1 MSSEFLIQTESKQS
15 KNMGGYNS
23 KIWHRMK
30 SRTKSFSH
38 TLTRLE
44 NAFNFSSCSNSG
56 SSSSSSSSNSSVMM
70 MMMVMITGR
79 WGHPNISDAPRETS
93 WMLAC

>member
-30 SRTKSFSH
+30 FALSLSAIHLLDSKM
-38 TLTRLE
+38 RLILV
-44 NAFNFSSCSNSG
+44 AVVVVVVVVAVVVVIVVS
-56 SSSSSSSSNSSVMM
+56 
-70 MMMVMITGR
+70 
-79 WGHPNISDAPRETS
+79 
-93 WMLAC
+93 